1 MINFNE
7 NKDFSTIDSQIIKLD
22 KKENENSSLIEL
34 FNNNYK
40 IPKSLKG
47 DKDII
52 DYNNFENKINTS
64 IKIKKNLLVSQKLRK
79 KTGIHLNKNNVLFNH
94 NNNNIIIFNTKINLN
109 NSIDSF
115 NTSGNNFSFR
125 DKTDKKLLLQKR
137 FDQGNIA
144 LNTII
149 FK

>member
-79 KTGIHLNKNNVLFNH
+79 KTGIHLNKNNVLFNGTC
-94 NNNNIIIFNTKINLN
+94 NDPSKFI
-109 NSIDSF
+109 
-115 NTSGNNFSFR
+115 
-125 DKTDKKLLLQKR
+125 
-137 FDQGNIA
+137 
-144 LNTII
+144 
-149 FK
+149 